1 MIWGFGGCGIL
12 QSRICWYHKGV
23 KKVRET
29 IFVCSNCGN
38 EFTKWTGQC
47 FGCGEWNSLKEMK
60 NLKTTKRGKK
70 SESGRSEVKVVNLG
84 LTRRDRGRISQLFST
99 GMSEFDRVL
108 GKGIVR
114 GSVML
119 FSGEP
124 GVGKSTLLTQ
134 VLGKVGGL
142 YVTGEESLEQIRLR
156 VRRLGLDEKN
166 FDILVSNSLDE
177 VERVVE
183 RVKNVYKIVVV
194 DSIQVL
200 MSDETGGVP
209 GSMSQLRDCTFRLVG
224 LAKRKGSAVF
234 IVGHVTKEGNIA
246 GPKLLEHMV
255 DVVLHFEGEKN
266 GELRIL
272 RTIKNRFGSSDE
284 VGVFKMGEK
293 GLRQV
298 RSDEINLVSG
308 VEEAAGR
315 TVTVVME
322 GSRPM
327 MVEIQALVTESFAP
341 MPKRGFVGIDYNRGQ
356 MLVAVA
362 QKCLGLPLYKSD
374 VFVSV
379 MGGIKI
385 TDTGADLAI
394 IGAIYT
400 SYKDKVLPAKSV
412 LVGEVSLVGEAR
424 RVRLMERREREIRG
438 LGRKMF
444 KIKNIKELK
453 RI

>member
-1 MIWGFGGCGIL
+1 MTKMKEL
-12 QSRICWYHKGV
+12 
-23 KKVRET
+23 
-29 IFVCSNCGN
+29 IFVCNNCGN
-38 EFTKWTGQC
+38 EFTKWAGQC
-47 FGCGEWNSLKEMK
+47 LDCGEWNSLREVK
-60 NLKTTKRGKK
+60 NLKMVGGGGKK
-70 SESGRSEVKVVNLG
+70 RVKRSEIKVINLG
-84 LTRRDRGRISQLFST
+84 SVGRNSKKVNQVFST
-99 GMSEFDRVL
+99 EISEFDRVL

-134 VLGKVGGL
+134 VLGRVGGL
-142 YVTGEESLEQIRLR
+142 YVTGEESLEQVRLR
-156 VRRLGLDEKN
+156 VKRLGLDEKN
-166 FDILVSNSLDE
+166 FDILVSNSLHE
-177 VERVVE
+177 VEEVVG
-183 RVKNVYKIVVV
+183 KAKDIYKIVVI

-209 GSMSQLRDCTFRLVG
+209 GSMSQLRDCTFKLVG
-224 LAKRKGSAVF
+224 LAKKTGSAIF

-255 DVVLHFEGEKN
+255 DVVLHFEGEKS

-272 RTIKNRFGSSDE
+272 RTIKNRFGSSEE

-298 RSDEINLVSG
+298 RSDEINLVNG
-308 VEEAAGR
+308 VEVVAGR

-327 MVEIQALVTESFAP
+327 IVEIQALVTESFAP

-356 MLVAVA
+356 ILVAVA
-362 QKCLGLPLYKSD
+362 QKCLGLPLYKND

-379 MGGIKI
+379 MGGIKVA
-385 TDTGADLAI
+385 DTGVDLAV

-400 SYKDKVLPAKSV
+400 SYKNKVLPAKSV
-412 LVGEVSLVGEAR
+412 LVGEVSLVGEVR
-424 RVRLMERREREIRG
+424 KVRLMDRRMKEISG

-444 KIKNIKELK
+444 KIKNIKELR

>member
-1 MIWGFGGCGIL
+1 MA
-12 QSRICWYHKGV
+12 
-23 KKVRET
+23 KVRET

-60 NLKTTKRGKK
+60 NLKMTKRGKK
-70 SESGRSEVKVVNLG
+70 SESKRSEVKVVNLG
-84 LTRRDRGRISQLFST
+84 VGGRGGGRISQVFST

-156 VRRLGLDEKN
+156 VRRLGLNEKN

-177 VERVVE
+177 IERVIE

-200 MSDETGGVP
+200 MSEESGGVP

-224 LAKRKGSAVF
+224 LAKRKELAIF

-272 RTIKNRFGSSDE
+272 RTIKNRFGSSEE
-284 VGVFKMGEK
+284 VGV
-293 GLRQV
+293 V
-298 RSDEINLVSG
+298 
-308 VEEAAGR
+308 
-315 TVTVVME
+315 
-322 GSRPM
+322 
-327 MVEIQALVTESFAP
+327 
-341 MPKRGFVGIDYNRGQ
+341 
-356 MLVAVA
+356 
-362 QKCLGLPLYKSD
+362 
-374 VFVSV
+374 
-379 MGGIKI
+379 
-385 TDTGADLAI
+385 
-394 IGAIYT
+394 
-400 SYKDKVLPAKSV
+400 
-412 LVGEVSLVGEAR
+412 
-424 RVRLMERREREIRG
+424 
-438 LGRKMF
+438 
-444 KIKNIKELK
+444 
-453 RI
+453 

>member
-1 MIWGFGGCGIL
+1 M
-12 QSRICWYHKGV
+12 V
-23 KKVRET
+23 KVKET
-29 IFVCSNCGN
+29 IFVCNNCGN

-47 FGCGEWNSLKEMK
+47 FGCGEWNSLKEVK
-60 NLKTTKRGKK
+60 NLKTGKNRK
-70 SESGRSEVKVVNLG
+70 KLGAGRREVKVINLG
-84 LTRRDRGRISQLFST
+84 SAKKNGGESSQLFST
-99 GMSEFDRVL
+99 GISEFDRVL

-156 VRRLGLDEKN
+156 VRRLGLDEKK

-177 VERVVE
+177 IERVME

-200 MSDETGGVP
+200 MSDGTGGVP

-272 RTIKNRFGSSDE
+272 RAIKNRFGSSEE

-298 RSDEINLVSG
+298 RGDEVNLVSG

-341 MPKRGFVGIDYNRGQ
+341 MPKRGFVGVDYNRGQ

-379 MGGIKI
+379 MGGIKV
-385 TDTGADLAI
+385 TDTGADLAV

-400 SYKDKVLPAKSV
+400 SYKNKVLPAKSV
-412 LVGEVSLVGEAR
+412 LVGEVSLVGEVR
-424 RVRLMERREREIRG
+424 KVRLMERREREIRG
-438 LGRKMF
+438 LGRRVF
-444 KIKNIKELK
+444 RIRNIKELK

>member
-1 MIWGFGGCGIL
+1 M
-12 QSRICWYHKGV
+12 V
-23 KKVRET
+23 KVKET
-29 IFVCSNCGN
+29 IFVCNNCGN

-47 FGCGEWNSLKEMK
+47 FGCGEWNSLKEVK
-60 NLKTTKRGKK
+60 NLKTGKNRK
-70 SESGRSEVKVVNLG
+70 KLGAGRREVKVINLG
-84 LTRRDRGRISQLFST
+84 SAKKNGGESSQLFST
-99 GMSEFDRVL
+99 GISEFDRVL

-156 VRRLGLDEKN
+156 VRRLGLDEKK

-177 VERVVE
+177 IERVME

-200 MSDETGGVP
+200 MSDGTGGVP

-272 RTIKNRFGSSDE
+272 RAIKNRFGSSEE

-298 RSDEINLVSG
+298 RGDEVNLVSG

-341 MPKRGFVGIDYNRGQ
+341 MPKRGFVGVDYNRGQ

-379 MGGIKI
+379 MGGIKV
-385 TDTGADLAI
+385 TDTGADLAV

-400 SYKDKVLPAKSV
+400 SYKNKVLPAKSV

-444 KIKNIKELK
+444 KISCLMRATYWYHRMNCRLIFTRQK
-453 RI
+453 RLCS

>member
-1 MIWGFGGCGIL
+1 
-12 QSRICWYHKGV
+12 
-23 KKVRET
+23 
-29 IFVCSNCGN
+29 
-38 EFTKWTGQC
+38 
-47 FGCGEWNSLKEMK
+47 
-60 NLKTTKRGKK
+60 
-70 SESGRSEVKVVNLG
+70 
-84 LTRRDRGRISQLFST
+84 
-99 GMSEFDRVL
+99 
-108 GKGIVR
+108 
-114 GSVML
+114 
-119 FSGEP
+119 
-124 GVGKSTLLTQ
+124 
-134 VLGKVGGL
+134 
-142 YVTGEESLEQIRLR
+142 
-156 VRRLGLDEKN
+156 
-166 FDILVSNSLDE
+166 
-177 VERVVE
+177 
-183 RVKNVYKIVVV
+183 
-194 DSIQVL
+194 
-200 MSDETGGVP
+200 
-209 GSMSQLRDCTFRLVG
+209 

-272 RTIKNRFGSSDE
+272 RAIKNRFGSSEE

-298 RSDEINLVSG
+298 RGDEVNLVSG

-341 MPKRGFVGIDYNRGQ
+341 MPKRGFVGVDYNRGQ

-379 MGGIKI
+379 MGGIKV
-385 TDTGADLAI
+385 TDTGADLAV

-400 SYKDKVLPAKSV
+400 SYKNKVLPAKSV
-412 LVGEVSLVGEAR
+412 LVGEVSLVGEVR
-424 RVRLMERREREIRG
+424 KVRLMERREREIKG
-438 LGRKMF
+438 LGRRVF
-444 KIKNIKELK
+444 RIRNIKELK

>member
-1 MIWGFGGCGIL
+1 M
-12 QSRICWYHKGV
+12 V
-23 KKVRET
+23 KVKET
-29 IFVCSNCGN
+29 IFVCNNCGN

-47 FGCGEWNSLKEMK
+47 FGCGEWNSLKEVK
-60 NLKTTKRGKK
+60 NLKTGKNRK
-70 SESGRSEVKVVNLG
+70 KLGAGRREVKVINLG
-84 LTRRDRGRISQLFST
+84 SAKKNGGESSQLFST
-99 GMSEFDRVL
+99 GISEFDRVL

-156 VRRLGLDEKN
+156 VRRLGLDEKK

-177 VERVVE
+177 IERVME

-200 MSDETGGVP
+200 MSDGTGGVP

-272 RTIKNRFGSSDE
+272 RAIKNRFGSSEE

-298 RSDEINLVSG
+298 RGDEVNLVSG

-341 MPKRGFVGIDYNRGQ
+341 MPKRGFVGVDYNRGQ

-379 MGGIKI
+379 MGGIKV
-385 TDTGADLAI
+385 TDTGADLAV

-400 SYKDKVLPAKSV
+400 SYKNKVLPAKSV
-412 LVGEVSLVGEAR
+412 LVGEVSLVGEVR
-424 RVRLMERREREIRG
+424 KVRLMERREREIKG
-438 LGRKMF
+438 LGRRVF
-444 KIKNIKELK
+444 RIRNIKELK